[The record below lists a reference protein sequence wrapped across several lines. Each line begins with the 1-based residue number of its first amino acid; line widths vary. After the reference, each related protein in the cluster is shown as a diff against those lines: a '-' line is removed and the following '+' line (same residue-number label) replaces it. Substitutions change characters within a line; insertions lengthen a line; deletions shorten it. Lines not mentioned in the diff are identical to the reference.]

1 MQVARAYETLSDD
14 KMRRLHDEDIGLGV
28 VGESLNMNTA
38 FSYS

>member
-14 KMRRLHDEDIGLGV
+14 KMRRLHDEDIGLG
-28 VGESLNMNTA
+28 ESLNMNTA